1 MSRRSKKKY
10 FIEEPDAPKP
20 LIAEC
25 SRVVRFEEV
34 DPLTIVWHGRFPS
47 FLEDGRAAFGKKYRM
62 GYMDMYEAGF
72 LAPIVQMHIDNHNP
86 LQFGEE
92 FLIRARL
99 HWTQAV
105 RMNFSYEIVKGD
117 NIPVATGYTVQLFT
131 DLQRNVM
138 LVRPDYIE
146 EFMRDWQEGK
156 FL

>member
-1 MSRRSKKKY
+1 MSRRSKKQY
-10 FIEEPDAPKP
+10 FPQEPGAPEP

-25 SRVVRFEEV
+25 TRIVRFEEV
-34 DPLTIVWHGRFPS
+34 DPLTIVWHGRYPS
-47 FLEDGRAAFGKKYRM
+47 FLEDGRAAFGIKYNM
-62 GYMDMYEAGF
+62 GYMDMYKAGF

-105 RMNFSYEIVKGD
+105 RMNFSYELLKDG

-131 DLQRNVM
+131 DLNRNVM

-146 EFMRDWQEGK
+146 DFMRDWQEG
-156 FL
+156 LLA